1 MTKYTDLEL
10 FSKKNIINPYRNM
23 MELSWCGHSHDCDC
37 DETKGMSVDE
47 VVEYI
52 KKHEDSEWWK
62 CVVSRLRGIKS
73 GQGYYFPKYINHE
86 LLEIL
91 DYNLIK

>member
-1 MTKYTDLEL
+1 MTKYTDLEK
-10 FSKKNIINPYRNM
+10 FCKSHIVNPYRNM
-23 MELSWCGHSHDCDC
+23 MSFEWCGHSHECNC
-37 DETKGMSVDE
+37 DEVNNITVDE

-52 KKHEDSEWWK
+52 KKHEDTDWWK
-62 CVVSRLRGIKS
+62 CVVNRLKGVKKGS
-73 GQGYYFPKYINHE
+73 PYYFPKYIKHE